1 MSTETN
7 KVDPVLDILTAAFG
21 PSVAVEVASTPEVE
35 KPVIYSPSGRDRQT
49 VVKGPDGTSYREVE
63 APALKLDG
71 TPKKL
76 TQRIEVTGVG
86 FGSEAKREASE
97 AKVVEALAYG
107 AESLADLQ
115 AATGM
120 AKLTVTRALAR
131 LVEAGRVLCEKAP
144 PSGRRGRPA
153 FLYRSTVEVVNAPR
167 IEEPVLD
174 EHEPVPTPLTSQ
186 DPVSGP
192 LGGILVCVE
201 KV

>member
-7 KVDPVLDILTAAFG
+7 KVDPVLDILAAAFG
-21 PSVAVEVASTPEVE
+21 PSVAVEVASTPEVDI
-35 KPVIYSPSGRDRQT
+35 PVMYM
-49 VVKGPDGTSYREVE
+49 KGPNGTTYREVE

-167 IEEPVLD
+167 IEEPVFD
-174 EHEPVPTPLTSQ
+174 ESKHVEDFLSRP

-192 LGGILVCVE
+192 LEGILVRVE